1 MVHVRLVSHQELLK
15 EDVTEETMV
24 EVVEEVLEVQEEE
37 VELVEEVKV
46 VEVVE
51 VEVLVNVVQNQIAP
65 AGPHCVVSG
74 DTVRPQTNLMEIQM
88 LANVPP
94 LQTVLSGL
102 QLAPSGDIAR
112 RVGAQTKDLLGGVT
126 SLLVE

>member
-1 MVHVRLVSHQELLK
+1 M
-15 EDVTEETMV
+15 
-24 EVVEEVLEVQEEE
+24 EEE
-37 VELVEEVKV
+37 EE
-46 VEVVE
+46 ED
-51 VEVLVNVVQNQIAP
+51 LVNVTQHQTVL

-94 LQTVLSGL
+94 LQTVLSGP

-112 RVGAQTKDLLGGVT
+112 RAGDQKKDLLGGVT